1 MFNKLLK
8 KDSSKFDVAQF
19 LMNNALII
27 LIIAS
32 ALFVGIQNPRFFSM
46 ANIKNLLANTSV
58 RMVIALG
65 ISGVLIMRN
74 NDLSA
79 GRQVGLAGC
88 ICATL
93 LQRMDYAGKV
103 YPNLEPMNMW
113 VVCILVMIGFALTI
127 GVINGLVVSKLHV
140 PAFIG
145 TYGMQTIVYGIA
157 LIYTGAQPIG
167 GLIEEY
173 TSWASGSFLNIQL
186 IPNLA
191 VVTAIVM
198 LVMYVLYNHT
208 PYGKKMYA
216 IGGNPDAAEVAG
228 INTTRMI
235 IVSYMIAA
243 ALFALAGF
251 MLGAKAGGTS
261 SNLANGYELFAIAGC
276 TIGGVSVN
284 GGTGKV
290 SGILMGVLVF
300 EILKIEMTFLG
311 IDTAWTYIVQGIVIV
326 VAIALDIRKYIA
338 KK

>member
-1 MFNKLLK
+1 MTAKKLK
-8 KDSSKFDVAQF
+8 NQKFDVVQF
-19 LMNNALII
+19 LLNNAIII
-27 LIIAS
+27 LIVAS
-32 ALFVGIQNPRFFSM
+32 AIFVGLQNPRFFSQS
-46 ANIKNLLANTSV
+46 NLKNLLANTSV

-65 ISGVLIMRN
+65 ISGVLIMKN

-113 VVCILVMIGFALTI
+113 VVCVLVMIGFALTI
-127 GVINGLVVSKLHV
+127 GLVNGLVVSKLHV

-167 GLIEEY
+167 GLIPEY
-173 TSWASGSFLNIQL
+173 SDWAAGSFLNIKL

-191 VVTAIVM
+191 VVTFIVM
-198 LVMYVLYNHT
+198 FVMWVLYNHT

-216 IGGNPDAAEVAG
+216 IGGNPDAAEVSG

-235 IVSYMIAA
+235 IISYMIAA

-261 SNLANGYELFAIAGC
+261 SNLASGYELFAIAGC

-290 SGILMGVLVF
+290 SGILVGVLVF
-300 EILKIEMTFLG
+300 EILKIEMTFLN
-311 IDTAWTYIVQGIVIV
+311 IDTAWTYIVQGVVIV
-326 VAIALDIRKYIA
+326 LAIALDIRKYIA

>member
-127 GVINGLVVSKLHV
+127 GIINGLVVSKLHV

>member
-1 MFNKLLK
+1 MKSLK
-8 KDSSKFDVAQF
+8 KIFRGQVLSIYI
-19 LMNNALII
+19 ALIAIVILFSILSPNFRTFSNLLTVLRQIAGIGIMACGMMFVMLLGNVDLSVGTQISLLGIVMSYCMVNMKMGIFPAI
-27 LIIAS
+27 LI
-32 ALFVGIQNPRFFSM
+32 GI
-46 ANIKNLLANTSV
+46 
-58 RMVIALG
+58 
-65 ISGVLIMRN
+65 VL
-74 NDLSA
+74 
-79 GRQVGLAGC
+79 GLA
-88 ICATL
+88 
-93 LQRMDYAGKV
+93 
-103 YPNLEPMNMW
+103 
-113 VVCILVMIGFALTI
+113 IGL
-127 GVINGLVVSKLHV
+127 INGLVVSKLHV

-145 TYGMQTIVYGIA
+145 SYGMQTIVYGIA

-167 GLIEEY
+167 GLIPEY
-173 TSWASGSFLNIQL
+173 TDWAAGSFLNIQL

-198 LVMYVLYNHT
+198 LVMWFLYNHT

-216 IGGNPDAAEVAG
+216 IGGNPDAAEVSG
-228 INTTRMI
+228 INTTRMTI
-235 IVSYMIAA
+235 ASYMIAA
-243 ALFALAGF
+243 SLFALAGF

-338 KK
+338 KR

>member
-1 MFNKLLK
+1 MSEKVKEK
-8 KDSSKFDVAQF
+8 KKIDIVQF
-19 LMNNALII
+19 LLNNAVII
-27 LIIAS
+27 MIIAS
-32 ALFVGIQNPRFFSM
+32 AIFVGIQNPRFFSSY
-46 ANIKNLLANTSV
+46 NLKNLIANTSV

-93 LQRMDYAGKV
+93 LQRFDYVGKV
-103 YPNLEPMNMW
+103 YPNMKPMNMW
-113 VVCILVMIGFALTI
+113 LVCILVMIGFALVI
-127 GVINGLVVSKLHV
+127 GLINGLVVSKLHV

-145 TYGMQTIVYGIA
+145 TYGMQTIIYGIA

-167 GLIEEY
+167 GLIPEY
-173 TSWASGSFLNIQL
+173 TDWASGSFMGIQM

-191 VVTAIVM
+191 IVAGILM
-198 LVMYVLYNHT
+198 IIMWFLYNHT

-216 IGGNPDAAEVAG
+216 IGGNPDAAEVSG
-228 INTTRMI
+228 INVDKMTI
-235 IVSYMIAA
+235 ISYMIAA

-251 MLGAKAGGTS
+251 MLAAKAGGTS

-276 TIGGVSVN
+276 TIGGVSVS
-284 GGTGKV
+284 GGTGKI
-290 SGILMGVLVF
+290 SGILIGVTVF

-326 VAIALDIRKYIA
+326 VAIALDIRKYID

>member
-103 YPNLEPMNMW
+103 YPNLEPS
-113 VVCILVMIGFALTI
+113 
-127 GVINGLVVSKLHV
+127 SKSPLWKNS
-140 PAFIG
+140 
-145 TYGMQTIVYGIA
+145 
-157 LIYTGAQPIG
+157 L
-167 GLIEEY
+167 
-173 TSWASGSFLNIQL
+173 
-186 IPNLA
+186 
-191 VVTAIVM
+191 
-198 LVMYVLYNHT
+198 
-208 PYGKKMYA
+208 
-216 IGGNPDAAEVAG
+216 
-228 INTTRMI
+228 
-235 IVSYMIAA
+235 
-243 ALFALAGF
+243 
-251 MLGAKAGGTS
+251 
-261 SNLANGYELFAIAGC
+261 
-276 TIGGVSVN
+276 
-284 GGTGKV
+284 
-290 SGILMGVLVF
+290 
-300 EILKIEMTFLG
+300 
-311 IDTAWTYIVQGIVIV
+311 
-326 VAIALDIRKYIA
+326 
-338 KK
+338 

>member
-1 MFNKLLK
+1 MSEKTNNGK
-8 KDSSKFDVAQF
+8 KFDIASF
-19 LMNNALII
+19 LVNNALII

-32 ALFVGIQNPRFFSM
+32 AIFVGLQNPRFFSM

-79 GRQVGLAGC
+79 GRQVGLDGC

-93 LQRMDYAGKV
+93 LQRMDYSGKV
-103 YPNLEPMNMW
+103 YPNMEPMNMW
-113 VVCILVMIGFALTI
+113 LVCILVMIGFALTI
-127 GVINGLVVSKLHV
+127 GLINGLVVSKLHV

-145 TYGMQTIVYGIA
+145 SYGMQTIVYGIA

-167 GLIEEY
+167 GLIPEY
-173 TSWASGSFLNIQL
+173 TNWAAGSFLNIQL

-191 VVTAIVM
+191 VVTAVVM
-198 LVMYVLYNHT
+198 VVMWFLYNHT

-216 IGGNPDAAEVAG
+216 IGGNPDAAEVSG
-228 INTTRMI
+228 INTTRMTI
-235 IVSYMIAA
+235 ASYMIAA
-243 ALFALAGF
+243 SLFALAGF

-338 KK
+338 KR

>member
-1 MFNKLLK
+1 MTQTVQKEKKKL
-8 KDSSKFDVAQF
+8 DVVQF
-19 LMNNALII
+19 LISNALII

-32 ALFVGIQNPRFFSM
+32 AIFVGIQNPKFFSM

-58 RMVIALG
+58 RMIIALG

-93 LQRMDYAGKV
+93 LQRVDYAEKV
-103 YPNLEPMNMW
+103 YKNLEPMNMW
-113 VVCILVMIGFALTI
+113 LVCILVMIGFALTI
-127 GVINGLVVSKLHV
+127 GIINGLVVSKLHV

-145 TYGMQTIVYGIA
+145 TYGMQTVVYGIA

-167 GLIEEY
+167 GLIPEY
-173 TSWASGSFLNIQL
+173 TDWASGSFLGIPL
-186 IPNLA
+186 LPNLA
-191 VVTAIVM
+191 IVTFIAM
-198 LVMYVLYNHT
+198 LIFWFLYNHT

-216 IGGNPDAAEVAG
+216 IGGNPDAAEVSG
-228 INTTRMI
+228 INTTKMTI
-235 IVSYMIAA
+235 ISYMIAA
-243 ALFALAGF
+243 ATFALAGF

-276 TIGGVSVN
+276 TIGGVSVS

-290 SGILMGVLVF
+290 SGILIGVLVF

-311 IDTAWTYIVQGIVIV
+311 IDTAWTYIVQGVVIV

>member
-1 MFNKLLK
+1 MSEKTNKSNK
-8 KDSSKFDVAQF
+8 KFDVVQF
-19 LMNNALII
+19 ILNNALII

-32 ALFVGIQNPRFFSM
+32 AVFVGLQNPRFFSM

-93 LQRMDYAGKV
+93 LQRADYASKV
-103 YPNLEPMNMW
+103 YPNMQPMNMW
-113 VVCILVMIGFALTI
+113 VVCILVMIGFAVTI
-127 GVINGLVVSKLHV
+127 GLVNGLVVSKLHV

-145 TYGMQTIVYGIA
+145 SYGMQTIVYGIA

-167 GLIEEY
+167 GLIPQY
-173 TSWASGSFLNIQL
+173 TEWASGSFMGIPL

-191 VVTAIVM
+191 IVTAIVM
-198 LVMYVLYNHT
+198 LVMWFLYNHT

-216 IGGNPDAAEVAG
+216 IGGNPDAAEVSG
-228 INTTRMI
+228 INTTRMTI
-235 IVSYMIAA
+235 ASYMIAA
-243 ALFALAGF
+243 SMFALAGF
-251 MLGAKAGGTS
+251 MLAAKAGGTS

>member
-1 MFNKLLK
+1 MSEKVKGK
-8 KDSSKFDVAQF
+8 KKIDIVQF
-19 LMNNALII
+19 LLNNAVII
-27 LIIAS
+27 MIIAS
-32 ALFVGIQNPRFFSM
+32 AIFVGIQNPRFFSSY
-46 ANIKNLLANTSV
+46 NLKNLIANTSV

-93 LQRMDYAGKV
+93 LQRYDYVGKV
-103 YPNLEPMNMW
+103 YPNMKPMNMW
-113 VVCILVMIGFALTI
+113 LVCILVMIAFALVI
-127 GVINGLVVSKLHV
+127 GLINGLVVSKLHV

-145 TYGMQTIVYGIA
+145 TYGMQTIIYGIA

-167 GLIEEY
+167 GLIPEY
-173 TSWASGSFLNIQL
+173 TDWASGSFMGIQM

-191 VVTAIVM
+191 IVTIILM
-198 LVMYVLYNHT
+198 IIMWFLYNHT

-216 IGGNPDAAEVAG
+216 IGGNPDAAEVSG
-228 INTTRMI
+228 INVDKMTI
-235 IVSYMIAA
+235 ISYMIAA

-251 MLGAKAGGTS
+251 MLAAKAGGTS

-276 TIGGVSVN
+276 TIGGVSVS
-284 GGTGKV
+284 GGTGKI
-290 SGILMGVLVF
+290 SGILIGVTVF